1 MYFLAY
7 FMVFVRIWGASSAA
21 PEQRLGELAA
31 AWSALFETPTTDNPN
46 KCQGC
51 GERRVAVEDTMASS
65 QLTAMRIEYIK
76 QQILKKLR
84 LKEPPTISRP
94 LSSLPKPLAN
104 GTVLSKTRGVPT
116 VNKDV
121 DDFYGKTDQVIIFPK
136 EGLNLAQGT
145 QRNFREA
152 EDLVYTLSGG
162 SSWDFHML
170 IKTVA
175 GNSESPK
182 CFWFRKL

>member
-1 MYFLAY
+1 MYFFVY
-7 FMVFVRIWGASSAA
+7 FMVFVWIWGASSSVA
-21 PEQRLGELAA
+21 PEQRLGQLAA

-51 GERRVAVEDTMASS
+51 GERRAAVEDTMASS

-94 LSSLPKPLAN
+94 LSSLPKPLAT

-121 DDFYGKTDQVIIFPK
+121 DDFYGRTDQVIIFPK
-136 EGLNLAQGT
+136 EVVKLTNPSVEGLILAQRAE
-145 QRNFREA
+145 RNIREA
-152 EDLVYTLSGG
+152 KDLV
-162 SSWDFHML
+162 H
-170 IKTVA
+170 TVA
-175 GNSESPK
+175 P
-182 CFWFRKL
+182 

>member
-1 MYFLAY
+1 MYFFVY
-7 FMVFVRIWGASSAA
+7 FMLFVWIWGASSSVA
-21 PEQRLGELAA
+21 PEQRLGQLAT

-51 GERRVAVEDTMASS
+51 GERRAAVEDTMASS

-94 LSSLPKPLAN
+94 LSSLPKPLAT

-121 DDFYGKTDQVIIFPK
+121 DDFYGRTDQVIIFPK
-136 EGLNLAQGT
+136 EVVKLMNPSVEGLILAQRAE
-145 QRNFREA
+145 RNIREA
-152 EDLVYTLSGG
+152 KDLV
-162 SSWDFHML
+162 H
-170 IKTVA
+170 TVA
-175 GNSESPK
+175 P
-182 CFWFRKL
+182 